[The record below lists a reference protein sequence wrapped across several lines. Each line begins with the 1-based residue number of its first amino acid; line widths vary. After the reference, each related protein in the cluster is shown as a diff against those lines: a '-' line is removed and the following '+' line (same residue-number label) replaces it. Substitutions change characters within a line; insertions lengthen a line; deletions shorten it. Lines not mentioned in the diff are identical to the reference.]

1 VKNFVFIF
9 LFLFSV
15 HAREAL
21 ELSKMQETTHQ
32 LEHQKHIK
40 VNSLIEGRSIFDHLL
55 TFVT

>member
-1 VKNFVFIF
+1 MKKYVFIVLF
-9 LFLFSV
+9 LFLV

-40 VNSLIEGRSIFDHLL
+40 VNSLIEGTSIFDLL
-55 TFVT
+55 